1 MSTIFDRDEIKRN
14 FDEFFSLYDVTKAR
28 IHDMCTAKLIHTH
41 AVAANCDFIAEHLG
55 LNEYD
60 RDLAWT
66 VGELHDFARFGQAVV
81 THTFRDNDR
90 YNHAKFG
97 ARLLFKHGMIED
109 IMLNFDEL
117 SDEDKLVMEKAVY
130 HHSDF
135 KLPDDLT
142 ERERLFC
149 NIIREADQ
157 IDIFRTIATNTWE
170 TIYGVGRD
178 EILATDIS
186 DAILAAFPRHEL
198 ADYSERKTPADYHL
212 AHIALCF
219 GLKTAAAR
227 RRAIEQG
234 YLQQL
239 MDVEFS
245 NPQVQQKY
253 LEAKRCVEE
262 FLQLETSGM

>member
-81 THTFRDNDR
+81 THTFRDNDK

-178 EILATDIS
+178 EILSTDIS
-186 DAILAAFPRHEL
+186 DAILSAFERHEL
-198 ADYSERKTPADYHL
+198 ADYSKRVNFADYHL
-212 AHIALCF
+212 SHIALCF

-234 YLQQL
+234 YLQRL

-245 NPQVQQKY
+245 NPQVQAKY
-253 LEAKRCVEE
+253 LRAKRCVEE